1 MLLLKINTKGNN
13 KMKKIAIIPAR
24 SGSKGLPNK
33 NILNLC
39 GKPLIAWTIEAA
51 IKSNCFDRVIVST
64 DSEEYG
70 EISKKYGAEVI
81 YREENI
87 SKDNT
92 PMYDVIESLF
102 QKIDINLYDYF
113 VLLQPTSPLR
123 NEKNIK
129 EAINLFETN
138 FKTVDTLVSVTKAD
152 KSSILINKI
161 DDDLSLKYFDKDYSK
176 YSRQNY
182 KEYEPN
188 GAIFMSKIDF
198 YLKNKQF
205 FVKTGIAYI
214 MDKESSID
222 IDDKIDFELAI
233 ILMNKIKKHEI
244 LIKNI
249 NEKIKMKSQLFKS
262 QNRDDIVIIGHSI
275 IDDWNVEKINNKN
288 VVNLGID
295 GISSFEYNDLIL
307 SKNLLKCNSNTYVI
321 MFGTNDIIYN
331 KTSEEICNSILKTIN
346 YIKKLNSNAKIYFI
360 MCLNVNGRMDR
371 SNITIN
377 NLNDFIKQKL
387 NNTDIKLIYTEDL
400 NDKYGNLDIKY
411 TYDGLH
417 LNENGYAELKK
428 IVEKALQS

>member
-1 MLLLKINTKGNN
+1 
-13 KMKKIAIIPAR
+13 MKKIAIIPAR
-24 SGSKGLPNK
+24 SGSKGLQNK
-33 NILNLC
+33 NILNLH

-51 IKSNCFDRVIVST
+51 IKSNCFDRIIVST

-70 EISKKYGAEVI
+70 EISKRYGAEVI

-87 SKDNT
+87 SQDNT

-102 QKIDINLYDYF
+102 KKIDANTYDYF

-123 NEKNIK
+123 NENHIK

-138 FKTVDTLVSVTKAD
+138 FKTADTLVSVVKAD
-152 KSSILINKI
+152 KSSVLINKI

-182 KEYEPN
+182 NEYEPN

-198 YLKNKQF
+198 YLKCKQF

-214 MDKESSID
+214 MKKEFSID
-222 IDDKIDFELAI
+222 IDDKTDFEFAI
-233 ILMNKIKKHEI
+233 MLMNKIKNHEI

-249 NEKIKMKSQLFKS
+249 NKKINMKSQLFKS
-262 QNRDDIVIIGHSI
+262 QNREDIVLIGHSI
-275 IDDWNVEKINNKN
+275 IDDWNVKKINNQN
-288 VVNLGID
+288 VINLGID
-295 GISSFEYNDLIL
+295 GISSFEYYDLII
-307 SKNLLKCNSNTYVI
+307 SKGLLQCNANTYVI
-321 MFGTNDIIYN
+321 MFGTNDIIYD
-331 KTSEEICNSILKTIN
+331 KTLDEIFDSILKTIK
-346 YIKKLNSNAKIYFI
+346 YIKKSNYNAKIYFI

-371 SNITIN
+371 NNITIN
-377 NLNDFIKQKL
+377 ELNEFIEQKL
-387 NNTDIKLIYTEDL
+387 ENTEVKLIHTEKL

-417 LNENGYAELKK
+417 LNENGYAELKEM
-428 IVEKALQS
+428 IEKALQN